1 MITVDCSD
9 VMPIQH
15 DLLIYV
21 SDDVGAVPAV
31 KRHEFVL
38 SPVESD
44 DSIEI
49 SHVTAS
55 IKKYLDS
62 IGEGQNFG
70 VISKSENVFIQS
82 IDGKNIDKPMRPVY
96 SIRPCCGL

>member
-1 MITVDCSD
+1 MITVDCTD

-15 DLLIYV
+15 ELLIHV
-21 SDDVGAVPAV
+21 SDDIGALPVV

-38 SPVESD
+38 SPIESD

-49 SHVTAS
+49 SSVTES

-62 IGEGQNFG
+62 IGESQNFG
-70 VISKSENVFIQS
+70 VISKSNNVFIQS
-82 IDGKNIDKPMRPVY
+82 TERKLTSP
-96 SIRPCCGL
+96 

>member
-21 SDDVGAVPAV
+21 SDNVGAIPTI
-31 KRHEFVL
+31 KHHEFVL
-38 SPVESD
+38 SPIED
-44 DSIEI
+44 EDSIEI
-49 SHVTAS
+49 SHVSKS
-55 IKKYLDS
+55 IKEYLDS

-70 VISKSENVFIQS
+70 VISKYENILIRS
-82 IDGKNIDKPMRPVY
+82 IDGKKIDKPMQQVY
-96 SIRPCCGL
+96 SISSCCGL

>member
-21 SDDVGAVPAV
+21 SDDIRAIPAV

-38 SPVESD
+38 SPIESD
-44 DSIEI
+44 DSIDT
-49 SHVTAS
+49 SHVTTS
-55 IKKYLDS
+55 IKKYLDF

-70 VISKSENVFIQS
+70 VISKSENIFIKS
-82 IDGKNIDKPMRPVY
+82 IDGKKIDKPIQPVH
-96 SIRPCCGL
+96 SIRTCCGL